1 MKRNLP
7 GQIRFE
13 FNDEQQQL
21 YDEFQTE
28 LMKHIRAIGRD
39 LLLILETT
47 WQLRRENREISPLF
61 ALRQNEKACW
71 FLENCERLQSEF
83 DAFKLPGN

>member
-21 YDEFQTE
+21 YDEFQYYTNPNCY
-28 LMKHIRAIGRD
+28 AYN
-39 LLLILETT
+39 
-47 WQLRRENREISPLF
+47 ENDPYFYNRYEYPDP
-61 ALRQNEKACW
+61 N
-71 FLENCERLQSEF
+71 LQQYQ
-83 DAFKLPGN
+83 AWW